1 MASHAQQPLSP
12 PGSLPRRFFRWLAGA
27 RPPRALRLAAVTV
40 LAVALFAGGARAQTA
55 EIVVDATAPTRPFP
69 HFWEHM
75 FGSGR
80 ALLSLRESYR
90 DDLRAV
96 RHITSIGYVRFHGI
110 FLDDMGVYT
119 EGPKGAPLYNFSY
132 VDQVYD
138 GLLANGVRP
147 FVELSFMPRQLAKR
161 DIRQSFWYRPVVSP
175 PKDYARWDALIDAFA
190 RHLLERYGVEE
201 LSQWYFEVWN
211 EPNLDFWGGQPRQ
224 STYFGLYDHTVRAL
238 KAVSPRLRVG
248 GPATAQAAWV
258 PAFIRHCK
266 ENQVPVDFVTTHVYG
281 DDTARDVFGT
291 SERIS
296 RKDMVC
302 RAVQKVHAEIQA
314 SPAPE
319 LPLIWSEFNASWGN
333 HPELTDAPYMGPWL
347 AETVRQ
353 CDGLTQ
359 DMSYWTFSDVFEEQG
374 VVRTPF
380 YGGFG
385 LLAAG
390 GIPKPAF
397 NALAMLHQLGDRRI
411 ASDADGALL
420 TRRADGALVIAVW
433 NYAEPGTAPP
443 VRHVVLR
450 LRNRAASTATVQSID
465 AEHGN
470 FRGAY
475 LRMGSPRNPTQGQLA
490 ELRAAAALPEPVAE
504 PLDAGRVALAI
515 PPDGLVLVTV
525 PASPKSD

>member
-1 MASHAQQPLSP
+1 V
-12 PGSLPRRFFRWLAGA
+12 
-27 RPPRALRLAAVTV
+27 RLAALAV
-40 LAVALFAGGARAQTA
+40 LAFALFGAAAEAQPA
-55 EIVVDATAPTRPFP
+55 EIVVDANAATRPFP

-80 ALLSLRESYR
+80 ALLSLREGYR
-90 DDLRAV
+90 EDLRAV
-96 RHITSIGYVRFHGI
+96 RRITSIGYVRFHGI

-119 EGPKGAPLYNFSY
+119 EGPKAAPVYNFSY
-132 VDQVYD
+132 IDQVYD

-147 FVELSFMPRQLAKR
+147 FVEISFMPRQLAKR

-224 STYFGLYDHTVRAL
+224 STYWELYDHTVRAL

-266 ENQVPVDFVTTHVYG
+266 EHDVPVDFVSTHVYG
-281 DDTARDVFGT
+281 DDTAKDVFGT
-291 SERIS
+291 REQIP

-314 SPAPE
+314 SAAPE

-333 HPELTDAPYMGPWL
+333 HPAVTDAPYMGPWL
-347 AETVRQ
+347 AETVSQ

-385 LLAAG
+385 LLAVG

-397 NALAMLHQLGDRRI
+397 NAFALLHQLGDQRM

-420 TRRADGALVIAVW
+420 TRRADGTLVIAVW
-433 NYAEPGTAPP
+433 NYADPGTTPP
-443 VRHVVLR
+443 VRQVVLS
-450 LRNRAASTATVQSID
+450 LRNRATSTVTVQSID

-475 LRMGSPRNPTQGQLA
+475 ARMGSPGNPTQGQLA
-490 ELRAAAALPEPVAE
+490 ELRAAAALPETVVE
-504 PLDAGRVALAI
+504 PLDAGRLALAI
-515 PPDGLVLVTV
+515 PADGLVLVTV
-525 PASPKSD
+525 PASAKSD